1 VNILSKTSFNTLRSS
16 VFLAVFVVL
25 YQSQICGHRNLVKS
39 GWVQGNNKYLY
50 WLFGV
55 TCSGAAIMVEQE
67 SRRAELAM
75 YVLPKAA
82 ESLYK
87 ILYQKNW
94 IKAVKHWEVMTF
106 SFAMSLI
113 MVSRTSTRQQMSL
126 QEDGSLTFSHILL
139 FDSPSTSKRNKFC
152 RHSSPS

>member
-1 VNILSKTSFNTLRSS
+1 
-16 VFLAVFVVL
+16 
-25 YQSQICGHRNLVKS
+25 
-39 GWVQGNNKYLY
+39 
-50 WLFGV
+50 
-55 TCSGAAIMVEQE
+55 MVEQE

-113 MVSRTSTRQQMSL
+113 MVSKPSSREQIFGKWIFFGIT
-126 QEDGSLTFSHILL
+126 LTVFFLC
-139 FDSPSTSKRNKFC
+139 DR
-152 RHSSPS
+152 

>member
-1 VNILSKTSFNTLRSS
+1 MSVLSKTSFNTLRSS

-55 TCSGAAIMVEQE
+55 TCSGTAIMVEQE

-113 MVSRTSTRQQMSL
+113 MVSKRQLGNKKFSDRSIPDIFFSFVINSL
-126 QEDGSLTFSHILL
+126 
-139 FDSPSTSKRNKFC
+139 STSKRSKFC
-152 RHSSPS
+152 RRSSPN

>member
-1 VNILSKTSFNTLRSS
+1 
-16 VFLAVFVVL
+16 
-25 YQSQICGHRNLVKS
+25 
-39 GWVQGNNKYLY
+39 
-50 WLFGV
+50 
-55 TCSGAAIMVEQE
+55 MVEQE

-94 IKAVKHWEVMTF
+94 IKGVKHWEVMMF

-113 MVSRTSTRQQMSL
+113 MVRPM
-126 QEDGSLTFSHILL
+126 L
-139 FDSPSTSKRNKFC
+139 FFLCVFEPYIRLKFC
-152 RHSSPS
+152 KRVRF